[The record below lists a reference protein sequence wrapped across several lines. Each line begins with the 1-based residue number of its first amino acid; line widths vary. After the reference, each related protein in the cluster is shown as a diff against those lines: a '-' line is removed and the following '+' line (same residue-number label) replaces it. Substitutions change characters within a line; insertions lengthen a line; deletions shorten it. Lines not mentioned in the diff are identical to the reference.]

1 MEKLIFIGV
10 ILCMCCPCADAY
22 KSPYNWGDRYHGK
35 FIGSTIY
42 CDPKP
47 YVPGGG
53 IKTIQKI
60 KAPKATLEE
69 NEILS
74 GFSAGTQA
82 TGFIAGLTGF
92 IGEGSSKIKNV
103 QKVFNTASKMAS
115 TMWFVSGI
123 LSYLGGEPSA
133 QDILDAT
140 NKAFEEFAEDV
151 NNRMS
156 EMKGYVDGK
165 IIESR
170 AIMLKRE
177 YQTLMPKWSA
187 CLHHYHEETEVNQC
201 QKRAYLA
208 IRSERAKFMIF
219 KNQLQKGTVSRE
231 QLKELEMQFPAFR
244 DYSFLTLLVLRSVR
258 DSFKN
263 ERGEWDEYIA
273 YLKKSITVSQE
284 LIKYAHEVNN
294 AILNFYGAQSKNLC
308 KKTMHC
314 KEMKETKKAK
324 DFWSDKKVVDRSR
337 ACECRMFADALP
349 HELCEYQAHNRPNG
363 QWHDFKKWLGINA
376 KDMLYRHEDIYWKQ
390 TLLLVQKYWQETVM
404 SQVQLWEQFAVDT
417 QKELLSIAGPPNLAL
432 GRPTSQSGQNSGSNL
447 AVDGKHDKCFPQDHQ
462 STNTGLQQN
471 PSWTVTLDKAYDVR
485 YIILYVGNY
494 NPYAHANSLSHTDI
508 YVYDK
513 NNKPHFCANTGDMSV
528 SRKMIRV
535 TCNFG
540 AIGNKVKL
548 EKQVHGQLNLCEV
561 MVYGQKV
568 KSYGRNLA
576 LNGLTRQSSTLSNFP
591 SSKAVDGNKANCSS
605 NTACSSTMVSQSPYG
620 KIWWQVQL
628 PTSYYVEN
636 VLIYG
641 CGDSSLSQFDIT
653 VINSDGKIS
662 LCRHVYDLAREFP
675 FNNVK
680 CGEKAYGEVV
690 RIDMK
695 YLDQPLRLCEVEVY
709 GRQFDVQNREN
720 LALHGKTNASSSRL
734 SSLAVDGDNLNCDMK
749 VKNLPVLNSVHPVF
763 ISDGYRRHP
772 GPVYEKGR
780 GYPGPVIEKGQI
792 PSTRMPPRPGMQI
805 PGISSIDFSRDPK
818 SFWQVQ
824 LISIAKIESVIIY
837 NRVDCCTNDLSN
849 VKITV
854 LSSIASGSKDGKPWE
869 VPFGDTG
876 IMNAV
881 IAKEIK
887 TTKDVFGDIVR
898 LDQTRPHVSIALCEV
913 EVYGRRA
920 TKMEL
925 YTSRMRALCE
935 KKKEEN
941 INDYH
946 NFAMKHLCQTVM
958 KGSNFFH
965 RFLKF

>member
-1 MEKLIFIGV
+1 
-10 ILCMCCPCADAY
+10 
-22 KSPYNWGDRYHGK
+22 
-35 FIGSTIY
+35 
-42 CDPKP
+42 
-47 YVPGGG
+47 
-53 IKTIQKI
+53 
-60 KAPKATLEE
+60 
-69 NEILS
+69 
-74 GFSAGTQA
+74 
-82 TGFIAGLTGF
+82 
-92 IGEGSSKIKNV
+92 
-103 QKVFNTASKMAS
+103 
-115 TMWFVSGI
+115 
-123 LSYLGGEPSA
+123 
-133 QDILDAT
+133 
-140 NKAFEEFAEDV
+140 
-151 NNRMS
+151 
-156 EMKGYVDGK
+156 
-165 IIESR
+165 
-170 AIMLKRE
+170 
-177 YQTLMPKWSA
+177 LMPKWSA

-231 QLKELEMQFPAFR
+231 ELKELEMQFPAFR

-294 AILNFYGAQSKNLC
+294 SILNFYGAQSKNQC

-314 KEMKETKKAK
+314 KEMKTTKKAK
-324 DFWSDKKVVDRSR
+324 NFFTEKKVVDRER
-337 ACECRMFADALP
+337 TCECRMFADALP
-349 HELCEYQAHNRPNG
+349 HELCEYRAHSRPNG
-363 QWHDFKKWLGINA
+363 EWHDFKRWLGINA

-390 TLLLVQKYWQETVM
+390 TLSLVRKYWQETVM

-513 NNKPHFCANTGDMSV
+513 DNKPHFCANTGDMSV

-548 EKQVHGQLNLCEV
+548 EKQVQGQLNLCEA

-568 KSYGRNLA
+568 ESYGRNLA

-591 SSKAVDGNKANCSS
+591 SSKAVDGNKADCSS
-605 NTACSSTMVSQSPYG
+605 NTACSSTMVSQSPDG

-628 PTSYYVEN
+628 STSYHVEN
-636 VLIYG
+636 VFIYG

-653 VINSDGKIS
+653 VINSEGKIS

-709 GRQFDVQNREN
+709 GHQFDVQNREN
-720 LALHGKTNASSSRL
+720 LALHGKTKASSSRL
-734 SSLAVDGDNLNCDMK
+734 SSLAVDGDNLNCDMG
-749 VKNLPVLNSVHPVF
+749 NLQGLISVSF
-763 ISDGYRRHP
+763 SDGYRPYPR
-772 GPVYEKGR
+772 PVYEKGR
-780 GYPGPVIEKGQI
+780 RYPRPVYQKGRGYPRPVYEKGRI
-792 PSTRMPPRPGMQI
+792 PSDRMPPRPGMQI
-805 PGISSIDFSRDPK
+805 PGNSLIDVSRDPK

-849 VKITV
+849 VTITV
-854 LSSIASGSKDGKPWE
+854 LSSIKLYSISKDGTPISNGKPYE

-876 IMNAV
+876 IMHDV

-887 TTKDVFGDIVR
+887 TKKDVFGDIVR
-898 LDQTRPHVSIALCEV
+898 LDQTRPHVPIALCEV

-920 TKMEL
+920 TEREL
-925 YTSRMRALCE
+925 RIAPLRAHCE
-935 KKKEEN
+935 NEKYEN
-941 INDYH
+941 INESH
-946 NFAMKHLCQTVM
+946 NYAMEQLCEMAMV
-958 KGSNFFH
+958 K
-965 RFLKF
+965 L

>member
-1 MEKLIFIGV
+1 
-10 ILCMCCPCADAY
+10 
-22 KSPYNWGDRYHGK
+22 
-35 FIGSTIY
+35 
-42 CDPKP
+42 
-47 YVPGGG
+47 
-53 IKTIQKI
+53 
-60 KAPKATLEE
+60 
-69 NEILS
+69 
-74 GFSAGTQA
+74 
-82 TGFIAGLTGF
+82 
-92 IGEGSSKIKNV
+92 
-103 QKVFNTASKMAS
+103 
-115 TMWFVSGI
+115 
-123 LSYLGGEPSA
+123 
-133 QDILDAT
+133 
-140 NKAFEEFAEDV
+140 
-151 NNRMS
+151 
-156 EMKGYVDGK
+156 MKGYVDGK

-177 YQTLMPKWSA
+177 YETLMPKWSA

-231 QLKELEMQFPAFR
+231 ELKELEMQFPAFR

-263 ERGEWDEYIA
+263 ERGEWDEYNA

-294 AILNFYGAQSKNLC
+294 AILNFYGAQSKNQC

-314 KEMKETKKAK
+314 KEMKKTK
-324 DFWSDKKVVDRSR
+324 DGRER
-337 ACECRMFADALP
+337 TCECRMFADALP
-349 HELCEYQAHNRPNG
+349 HELCEYRSINRPHG
-363 QWHDFKKWLGINA
+363 TWHDFKKWLGINA
-376 KDMLYRHEDIYWKQ
+376 EDMLYRHEDIYWKQ
-390 TLLLVQKYWQETVM
+390 TFNLVKKYWQETVM
-404 SQVQLWEQFAVDT
+404 SQVQLWEKFAVDA

-432 GRPTSQSGQNSGSNL
+432 GRSTSQSGQNSGSNL
-447 AVDGKHDKCFPQDHQ
+447 AVDGKHDKCFPRDHQ

-485 YIILYVGNY
+485 YIILYVGNF

-513 NNKPHFCANTGDMSV
+513 DNKPHFCANTGHMSV

-568 KSYGRNLA
+568 ESYGRNLA

-591 SSKAVDGNKANCSS
+591 SSKAVDGNKADCSN
-605 NTACSSTMVSQSPYG
+605 NTACSSTMVSQSPDG

-636 VLIYG
+636 VFIYG

-680 CGEKAYGEVV
+680 CGEKAYGKVV

-720 LALHGKTNASSSRL
+720 LALHGKTKASSSRL
-734 SSLAVDGDNLNCDMK
+734 SSLAVDGDNLNCDMG
-749 VKNLPVLNSVHPVF
+749 NLEGLDSVHPVF
-763 ISDGYRRHP
+763 ISNDYFRGYPRPVYEKSRGYP
-772 GPVYEKGR
+772 RPVYEKGR
-780 GYPGPVIEKGQI
+780 GYPGPVYEKGRI
-792 PSTRMPPRPGMQI
+792 PPDHLSQRPG
-805 PGISSIDFSRDPK
+805 RHRYPK

-854 LSSIASGSKDGKPWE
+854 LSSINLASGSKDGKPYE

-876 IMNAV
+876 IMHAV

-887 TTKDVFGDIVR
+887 TKKDVFGDIVR
-898 LDQTRPHVSIALCEV
+898 LDHTRPNVPIALCEV

-920 TKMEL
+920 TEKDLRIAQCLKKYGEIKDHFS
-925 YTSRMRALCE
+925 YVMRRACMMGR
-935 KKKEEN
+935 
-941 INDYH
+941 H
-946 NFAMKHLCQTVM
+946 F
-958 KGSNFFH
+958 
-965 RFLKF
+965 